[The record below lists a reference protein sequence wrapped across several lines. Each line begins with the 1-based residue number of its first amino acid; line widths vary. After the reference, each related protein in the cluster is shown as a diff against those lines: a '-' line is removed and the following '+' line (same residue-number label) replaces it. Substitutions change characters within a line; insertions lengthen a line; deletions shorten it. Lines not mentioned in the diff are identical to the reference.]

1 MTYATMWTYPWD
13 VLDEGVEKVV
23 GFLREEVG
31 LDAMSLTPAYHT
43 YDQLRLH
50 RPGPKLLSAYED
62 ALYFRPE
69 LARYR
74 HTCIQPEVAP
84 LTRDRDPLA
93 LISRQCRARGRKL
106 TLWTIG
112 MHNHLQARRH
122 PECALQG
129 PFGDPYPGALCPAN
143 PQVREYIRALSTEL
157 TSRYEVDCI
166 EYESLYYLGWGM
178 FRNHAK
184 VGVELGPVGRLL
196 LSLCF
201 CSHCRGRGAAA
212 GVDVAGLQQRVQG
225 QLEGLFGGGR
235 LAPELETHLAGEPE
249 LAALLQVRAATVTSL
264 VAELRAEVKTPIS
277 FLYMGDYHFNGIDTA
292 AIEDQVD
299 QVEILCYGNDP
310 AQARAQAEAQRG
322 QMAAPAKLLAGLSA
336 FHPVADL
343 DTLRA
348 VIGAV
353 HAAGVRR
360 FSYYNY
366 GMIPQQHFP
375 WIREALDEV
384 RRHG

>member
-1 MTYATMWTYPWD
+1 MSYATMWTYPWD

-31 LDAMSLTPAYHT
+31 LDAISLTPVYHT

-50 RPGPKLLSAYED
+50 LPGPRLLSTYED
-62 ALYFRPE
+62 AVYFQPE
-69 LARYR
+69 LACYR
-74 HTCIQPEVAP
+74 QTAIQPEVSP
-84 LTRDRDPLA
+84 LARDRDPLA
-93 LISRQCRARGRKL
+93 IISRQCRARGLKL

-122 PECALQG
+122 PDCALQG
-129 PFGDPYPGALCPAN
+129 AFGDPYPGALCPAN
-143 PQVREYIRALSTEL
+143 VQVREYIRALSVEL

-184 VGVELGPVGRLL
+184 VGVDLGRVGRLL

-201 CSHCRGRGAAA
+201 CPACRQRAAA
-212 GVDVAGLQQRVQG
+212 SGVDAGALQAQVQQWLERLFAGGVLGDGLEDFVVA
-225 QLEGLFGGGR
+225 
-235 LAPELETHLAGEPE
+235 APLLTAY
-249 LAALLQVRAATVTSL
+249 LQVRAATVTSL
-264 VAELRAEVKTPIS
+264 VAELRQAIKTPIS
-277 FLYMGDYHFNGIDTA
+277 FLYMGDYLNNGIDTA
-292 AIEDQVD
+292 AIEKLVD
-299 QVEILCYGNDP
+299 QVEILCYGSDP
-310 AQARAQAEAQRG
+310 VQARAQAEARRV
-322 QMAAPAKLLAGLSA
+322 QMAAPEQLLAGLSA
-336 FHPVADL
+336 FHPVADAQ
-343 DTLRA
+343 TLRQ

-366 GMIPQQHFP
+366 GMIPKKHFP

>member
-13 VLDEGVEKVV
+13 VLDEGAEQVI

-31 LDAMSLTPAYHT
+31 LDAISLTPAYHT

-50 RPGPKLLSAYED
+50 QSGPRLYSSYED
-62 ALYFRPE
+62 AVYFQPDLSRYRDTMLKPLVSP
-69 LARYR
+69 LAR
-74 HTCIQPEVAP
+74 E
-84 LTRDRDPLA
+84 RDPLEI
-93 LISRQCRARGRKL
+93 ISRLCKGRGLQL

-112 MHNHLQARRH
+112 THNHLLASRH

-129 PFGDPYPGALCPAN
+129 AFGDPYPGALCPAN
-143 PQVREYIRALSTEL
+143 PQVREYIRALSVEL
-157 TSRYEVDCI
+157 CSRYEVDCI

-201 CSHCRGRGAAA
+201 CPHCRGRAGDA
-212 GVDVAGLQQRVQG
+212 GVDAGALQAQVRG
-225 QLEGLFGGGR
+225 QLEEVFAGGSLSGD
-235 LAPELETHLAGEPE
+235 LEGYV
-249 LAALLQVRAATVTSL
+249 AADPLLSAYLQVRAAVVTEL
-264 VAELRAEVKTPIS
+264 VKELRGLLQTRIS
-277 FLYMGDYHFNGIDTA
+277 FLYMGDYYYNGTDQE
-292 AIEDQVD
+292 AIESLVD
-299 QVEILCYGNDP
+299 QVEILCYGSDV
-310 AQARAQAEAQRG
+310 AQARAQAQAQRG
-322 QMAAPAKLLAGLSA
+322 RMRSPEKLLAGLSG
-336 FHPVADL
+336 FHPVADEK
-343 DTLRA
+343 TLRE

-366 GMIPQQHFP
+366 GMIPQRHFP

-384 RRHG
+384 RRHD